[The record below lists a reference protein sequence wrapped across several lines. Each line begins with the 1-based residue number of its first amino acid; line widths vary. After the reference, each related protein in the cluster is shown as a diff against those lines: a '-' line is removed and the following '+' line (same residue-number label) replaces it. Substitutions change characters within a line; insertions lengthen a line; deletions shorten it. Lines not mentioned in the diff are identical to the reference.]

1 MHETTKTW
9 HPWIGQSILVNIQYH
24 DIPIPFLPTRGMH
37 GLVLE
42 ENQTELFV
50 FQIQPNQTVEVVL

>member
-1 MHETTKTW
+1 
-9 HPWIGQSILVNIQYH
+9 
-24 DIPIPFLPTRGMH
+24 MH

-50 FQIQPNQTVEVVL
+50 FQIQSNQTVEVVL

>member
-1 MHETTKTW
+1 
-9 HPWIGQSILVNIQYH
+9 
-24 DIPIPFLPTRGMH
+24 MH

-50 FQIQPNQTVEVVL
+50 FQIQPNQTVEVVLWFKTKP